1 MGKPDGALEQFY
13 KEYDVDGV
21 SVWVDTSI
29 DVNAVKEIKIGHRKF
44 LFWNELTLS
53 GVQSQVYVN

>member
-1 MGKPDGALEQFY
+1 MGKPNGALEKLY
-13 KEYDVDGV
+13 KEHSIEGI
-21 SVWVDTSI
+21 SVWVDKAI
-29 DVNAVKEIKIGHRKF
+29 DVNAVNEIKIGHRKF